1 MSILDLFTLKKDLT
15 QTVKPDYLSALDFF
29 IALKIKEQAKET
41 GLKGIEK
48 FNIVKAKV
56 IEYIHIHFKS
66 NNKIVQWIINTF
78 IIEPIEGKIQSIYDT
93 LKEKVSNL

>member
-48 FNIVKAKV
+48 FNIVKANV
-56 IEYIHIHFKS
+56 IEYIHTHFKS